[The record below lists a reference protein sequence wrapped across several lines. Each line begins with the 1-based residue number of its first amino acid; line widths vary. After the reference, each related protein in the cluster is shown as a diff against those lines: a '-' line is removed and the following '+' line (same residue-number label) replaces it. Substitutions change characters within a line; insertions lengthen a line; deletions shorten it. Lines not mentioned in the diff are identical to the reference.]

1 MGRFWVSSDGIV
13 IMVGGWRGRQHHYW
27 SSRLVRMMNIM
38 VDGDRGD
45 MMVQSCRMM
54 VHHVVLDHRDMVEA
68 MTMNLVVFLVNS
80 MVSPV
85 VGHPVT
91 DMVCGG
97 GDGDVVVSSGHRGGS
112 VVHQV
117 GRWRPQGGEQG
128 QGRVGRNV
136 VWRRKYVV
144 TLKSGGFWKCISLI
158 LH

>member
-1 MGRFWVSSDGIV
+1 MSRFWVSSNGIV
-13 IMVGGWRGRQHHYW
+13 IMMDGGRGRQHQNW
-27 SSRLVRMMNIM
+27 SSGLVGMMNVV
-38 VDGDRGD
+38 VDGNRGD
-45 MMVQSCRMM
+45 MMVQGGRVM
-54 VHHVVLDHRDMVEA
+54 VHHVMLDHRQMGKAVTVD
-68 MTMNLVVFLVNS
+68 LVVFLVDG
-80 MVSPV
+80 MVGAV
-85 VGHPVT
+85 VGHSVT
-91 DMVCGG
+91 HVVGGG